1 MDFFNNDE
9 LNKIREYAKENHIP
23 IMLNNT
29 AKFLIKTIKENKPK
43 NVLEIGTAIGY
54 SGIAMLNAFDNLK
67 LKTVELSKERFDLAV
82 DNFNKFGFSNR
93 VEALNEDALK
103 TLIESLNSQE
113 QFDFIFLDGPKGQ
126 QYLYFPMLK
135 ELLNKGGV
143 LFVDDIFYHKN
154 YIEKDGFVGHKHR
167 SMVRNLEKFINIVQ
181 NDSDFSKEYY
191 EIDEGVLI
199 AKKLI
204 D

>member
-54 SGIAMLNAFDNLK
+54 SGIAMLNSLEDLN
-67 LKTVELSKERFDLAV
+67 LKTVELSEDRFKLAV
-82 DNFNKFGFSNR
+82 ENFNKFGFANR

-103 TLIESLNSQE
+103 TLTELIRNQE
-113 QFDFIFLDGPKGQ
+113 KFDFIFLDGPKGQ

-167 SMVRNLEKFINIVQ
+167 SMVRNLEKFINLVQ

>member
-1 MDFFNNDE
+1 MEFFNNNE
-9 LNKIREYAKENHIP
+9 INKIREFADENHIP
-23 IMLNNT
+23 IMLNST
-29 AKFLIKTIKENKPK
+29 AKFLMQTIAENKPNK
-43 NVLEIGTAIGY
+43 VLEIGTAIGY
-54 SGIAMLNAFDNLK
+54 SGIAMLSSFNNLH
-67 LKTVELSKERFDLAV
+67 LKTIELNEERYKFALE
-82 DNFNKFGFSNR
+82 NFNKFGFSER

-103 TLIESLNSQE
+103 TLTNLTESQE
-113 QFDFIFLDGPKGQ
+113 KFDFIFLDGPKGQ

-135 ELLNKGGV
+135 SLLKKDGI

-154 YIEKDGFVGHKHR
+154 YIDKNGFVGHKHR
-167 SMVRNLEKFINIVQ
+167 SMVKNLEKFIELIE